1 MVDADFFL
9 DRDNAKG
16 LHAARE
22 MNDGGGM
29 MVEGWPLTSRILY
42 HPFPPVIGDTG
53 TRSFVFVSPPC
64 LCASS
69 DPAAAGE
76 RVV

>member
-1 MVDADFFL
+1 
-9 DRDNAKG
+9 
-16 LHAARE
+16 
-22 MNDGGGM
+22 MNDGG
-29 MVEGWPLTSRILY
+29 WLALTSRILY

-53 TRSFVFVSPPC
+53 TRSFVFVSTPC

-76 RVV
+76 RVVELNIFENVCVGGIESAMVRSA